1 MINISAIFQ
10 LYHGKNMFI
19 FNEMMMSSAL
29 FQTNI
34 LSWIFIV
41 LAYQTTV
48 RRQTCRSTRTH
59 YSDSVNQSLLFLLN
73 AVCLAEKQQTPL
85 SQSLNDNHY
94 ATDAVN
100 IPKLYSKIS
109 TYLCLLVC
117 LFTWLF
123 VCLFV
128 CLFVSLFLCLF
139 CFAWFS
145 FYNFCYF
152 FQGGGILIVSF
163 FSFKMIR
170 FTYLFHTYLSKIE
183 QKKMTLKITCSYSQL
198 LFFSSDVVFYCCY
211 MIYRYSYFL
220 LQEACRT
227 NETGICIL
235 LLY

>member
-85 SQSLNDNHY
+85 SQSLNANHY

-128 CLFVSLFLCLF
+128 SFFLCFFVSLFVLF
-139 CFAWFS
+139 CF
-145 FYNFCYF
+145 
-152 FQGGGILIVSF
+152 V
-163 FSFKMIR
+163 
-170 FTYLFHTYLSKIE
+170 LFL
-183 QKKMTLKITCSYSQL
+183 
-198 LFFSSDVVFYCCY
+198 
-211 MIYRYSYFL
+211 
-220 LQEACRT
+220 
-227 NETGICIL
+227 
-235 LLY
+235 